1 MNAKDREKVEGQDK
15 PGEEPQKTREY
26 ASIEDIQNAVK
37 SGELDANAVLADLA
51 ELENEDQPGE
61 ETQPGENALQDDA
74 GGKPRKEDV
83 NEEDKPVQ
91 MTVRP
96 SWLKAGSSQYKDVE
110 SMSKGVAEKDRYI
123 EQLKTAR
130 ADLETRLGKTTA
142 EYQQTLAQVTELK
155 KTAKPGSK
163 AVLPDLSKLPD
174 LPELSDDDLFD
185 ENKRKAYLTAA
196 KERDSM
202 LHKAIESMQKQVEDQ
217 KPADERAPE
226 NKGGKAPEQQ
236 QAAPQAYDP
245 SIEFN
250 EIEQFRKSPG
260 LEKLFGGDRD
270 IRDVESDYISFME
283 KLGGIANVAVYD
295 DAGRFT
301 QSIRDAFQLYQ
312 NPTTETGKKF
322 RDLCEAKNFGLPE
335 EMPVLERVYA
345 VRRVRNSMRT
355 PDGKPIPYVDAYP
368 LAKSKTPDIFNEA
381 TDPRDALVKQHEAEE
396 RVAQGRQRFA
406 KETPAG
412 ASSGADPGEMSMA
425 QFDRLLKKPVA
436 QYTPK
441 EMEMYVGVLKS
452 KGMTDE
458 EIQELIPS
466 QGG

>member
-1 MNAKDREKVEGQDK
+1 MSGEDREKVEGQDK
-15 PGEEPQKTREY
+15 PGEKPQAREY
-26 ASIEDIQNAVK
+26 ASVEDIQNAVK
-37 SGELDANAVLADLA
+37 NGELDANAVLADLA
-51 ELENEDQPGE
+51 ALE
-61 ETQPGENALQDDA
+61 ETEDHPGENQPGDDTTHDEPADA
-74 GGKPRKEDV
+74 GKQKEAV
-83 NEEDKPVQ
+83 GEEDKPVM

-110 SMSKGVAEKDRYI
+110 AMSKGVAEKDRYI

-130 ADLETRLGKTTA
+130 ADLETRLGKTTT
-142 EYQQTLAQVTELK
+142 EYQQSLAQLNELK
-155 KTAKPGSK
+155 KGGKGGK
-163 AVLPDLSKLPD
+163 IVVPDLGK
-174 LPELSDDDLFD
+174 LPELPELTDDDLFD

-202 LHKAIESMQKQVEDQ
+202 LHKAIESMQKQVETV
-217 KPADERAPE
+217 KPDPEPAPATS
-226 NKGGKAPEQQ
+226 GAQQ
-236 QAAPQAYDP
+236 NQPAAPQAHAYDP
-245 SIEFN
+245 SVEFN

-270 IRDVESDYISFME
+270 IRDIESDYISFME
-283 KLGGIANVAVYD
+283 KLGGIANVSVYD

-322 RDLCEAKNFGLPE
+322 RDLCEAKSFRLPE

-355 PDGKPIPYVDAYP
+355 PDGNPIPYIDAYH
-368 LAKSKTPDIFNEA
+368 LAKSKTPDVFNE
-381 TDPRDALVKQHEAEE
+381 TDPRDVLVKQHEAEE
-396 RVAQGRQRFA
+396 RAVQSRQRFA
-406 KETPAG
+406 KETPASA
-412 ASSGADPGEMSMA
+412 ASGSDYGEMSIA
-425 QFDRLLKKPVA
+425 QFDRLVKKPVS

-458 EIQELIPS
+458 EIRELIPS
-466 QGG
+466 QGSA